1 MSPSASVRPAGNR
14 TASGN
19 DYYYM
24 QCARF
29 REAIS
34 ARLDGESLGMPAREL
49 DGHLDGCPD
58 CAAWADDVAQVTRR
72 ARLAPSPAVPDLT
85 ATVLAALPRELP
97 GAAAAARSRLVGTA
111 LRVALVALGIAQAGL
126 AWPALISGT
135 DAMSAPV
142 HMAHE
147 SGAWNLAVAAGFL
160 AVAAGHRLA
169 AGALPFLGSLAAF
182 LAPVTIADLVAGHVQ
197 VDRAMAHLLLVAGT
211 VVVAVI
217 AWRGSTWRG
226 ATGPAASGARR
237 AAA

>member
-1 MSPSASVRPAGNR
+1 MPCPP
-14 TASGN
+14 
-19 DYYYM
+19 
-24 QCARF
+24 F
-29 REAIS
+29 REAVS
-34 ARLDGESLGMPAREL
+34 ARLDGEPLGMPATEL
-49 DGHLDGCPD
+49 DEHLAACRGCASWASN
-58 CAAWADDVAQVTRR
+58 AAVVTRR

-160 AVAAGHRLA
+160 AVAAG
-169 AGALPFLGSLAAF
+169 P
-182 LAPVTIADLVAGHVQ
+182 
-197 VDRAMAHLLLVAGT
+197 
-211 VVVAVI
+211 
-217 AWRGSTWRG
+217 
-226 ATGPAASGARR
+226 
-237 AAA
+237 